1 MEMKPPIGTI
11 ITLESIYTDSLE
23 KFRCKVVEEKANI
36 ILIDYPTSSETNRT
50 SFLMEGAQ
58 MRASFV
64 KDAIAAYAFQ
74 TEVLGRVQ
82 GNIPMIMLSFPGN
95 DQVIKVQRREF
106 VRVDT
111 PVDMAVEFEG
121 DFSQFV
127 AEDISAGGSAVIINK
142 PVSFKAGDT
151 ISLTIALPFSNGDI
165 KYIYTKALVVR
176 FWDKESIRMASIQ
189 FAETDDVDKQQ
200 IVRFCFDR
208 QLLMRRKG
216 VE

>member
-1 MEMKPPIGTI
+1 MKPKIGTI
-11 ITLESIYTDSLE
+11 LILEPTFSKTLE
-23 KFRCKVVEEKANI
+23 KFRCKVVEEKENAV
-36 ILIDYPTSSETNRT
+36 LIDYPTNTLTNKT
-50 SFLMEGAQ
+50 SFLMEGTQ
-58 MRASFV
+58 LRASFV
-64 KDAIAAYAFQ
+64 EDAIAAYAFQ

-82 GNIPMIMLSFPGN
+82 GKIPMVMLSFPGN

-121 DFSQFV
+121 NFSQFV
-127 AEDISAGGSAVIINK
+127 AEDISAGGSALIINQ
-142 PVSFKAGDT
+142 PVAFKEGDT
-151 ISLTIALPFSNGDI
+151 ISLTISLPFSNGDI
-165 KYIYTKALVVR
+165 KYIQTKAIVVR
-176 FWDKESIRMASIQ
+176 FWMKGDIRIASIQ

-208 QLLMRRKG
+208 QLLKRRKG